1 MNIVGIFITLMITLI
16 GINKERKIYGP
27 LTFFSGFWMI
37 LMLLASLKFFG
48 LYDSDDLAYV
58 YITIG
63 VASFCAGCLLMNKIR
78 LSDKSSSNIINE
90 TVYNVMMILCIF
102 SLIYNIRII
111 ISYIFGHY
119 NISQIYYIMAETNSG
134 ETTALSSLYSSW
146 QEKLQQ
152 YIGYPLLYT
161 LVPISIIGYL
171 NEKKKVFNLFI
182 NSMLF
187 EIFYRYEENFC
198 CYCYNIFCHF
208 SCD

>member
-48 LYDSDDLAYV
+48 LYESDDLAYV

-102 SLIYNIRII
+102 SLIYNIRI
-111 ISYIFGHY
+111 YF
-119 NISQIYYIMAETNSG
+119 
-134 ETTALSSLYSSW
+134 
-146 QEKLQQ
+146 K
-152 YIGYPLLYT
+152 
-161 LVPISIIGYL
+161 
-171 NEKKKVFNLFI
+171 
-182 NSMLF
+182 
-187 EIFYRYEENFC
+187 
-198 CYCYNIFCHF
+198 
-208 SCD
+208 